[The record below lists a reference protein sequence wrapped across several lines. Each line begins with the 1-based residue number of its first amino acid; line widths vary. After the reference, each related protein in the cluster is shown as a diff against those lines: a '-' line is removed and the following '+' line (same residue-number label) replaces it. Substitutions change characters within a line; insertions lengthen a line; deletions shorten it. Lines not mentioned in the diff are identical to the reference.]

1 MGMRGA
7 ALATGVS
14 PIISIG
20 ICMIHYLSKKN
31 TIVFKWHLP
40 SFKLLASAAGL
51 GVVAFV
57 GEIANSIT
65 TLVFNFILLALSGNN
80 AVAAYG
86 VIANIALVGTAI
98 FNGVSQ
104 GLQPLASTS
113 YGHGDKEDVKKILRQ
128 SLVIAVILSIVLVS
142 AVWVFA
148 QGLVGIFNSAQSA
161 ELAKFAVPGLR
172 IYFLGFLVAA
182 VNIVLA
188 GFFSATGQALASSL
202 IAVSRGI
209 IVISLM
215 AFMLSKLFGV
225 TGVWMAFPVTEV
237 VTFGIA
243 MGIQGVSKRKE

>member
-1 MGMRGA
+1 MNVGKKLRSNWRV
-7 ALATGVS
+7 TD
-14 PIISIG
+14 
-20 ICMIHYLSKKN
+20 HQNRYL
-31 TIVFKWHLP
+31 HD
-40 SFKLLASAAGL
+40 
-51 GVVAFV
+51 
-57 GEIANSIT
+57 
-65 TLVFNFILLALSGNN
+65 
-80 AVAAYG
+80 
-86 VIANIALVGTAI
+86 
-98 FNGVSQ
+98 
-104 GLQPLASTS
+104 PLET
-113 YGHGDKEDVKKILRQ
+113 
-128 SLVIAVILSIVLVS
+128 
-142 AVWVFA
+142 
-148 QGLVGIFNSAQSA
+148 QSA

>member
-1 MGMRGA
+1 MAATLLSSLFNIVFDYVFMFPMHMGMRGA

-113 YGHGDKEDVKKILRQ
+113 YGHGDQRGCQEDLTSVAGDR
-128 SLVIAVILSIVLVS
+128 SYPVNRACVCGMGVRTGTGWYLST
-142 AVWVFA
+142 
-148 QGLVGIFNSAQSA
+148 
-161 ELAKFAVPGLR
+161 VP
-172 IYFLGFLVAA
+172 
-182 VNIVLA
+182 
-188 GFFSATGQALASSL
+188 
-202 IAVSRGI
+202 SRR
-209 IVISLM
+209 S
-215 AFMLSKLFGV
+215 
-225 TGVWMAFPVTEV
+225 
-237 VTFGIA
+237 
-243 MGIQGVSKRKE
+243 

>member
-1 MGMRGA
+1 
-7 ALATGVS
+7 
-14 PIISIG
+14 
-20 ICMIHYLSKKN
+20 
-31 TIVFKWHLP
+31 
-40 SFKLLASAAGL
+40 
-51 GVVAFV
+51 
-57 GEIANSIT
+57 
-65 TLVFNFILLALSGNN
+65 
-80 AVAAYG
+80 

-172 IYFLGFLVAA
+172 IYFLGFLV
-182 VNIVLA
+182 VA

>member
-1 MGMRGA
+1 MAATLLSSLFNIVFDYVFMFPMHMGMRGA

-40 SFKLLASAAGL
+40 SFRLLASAASL

-188 GFFSATGQALASSL
+188 GFSVRPDRHLHL
-202 IAVSRGI
+202 
-209 IVISLM
+209 
-215 AFMLSKLFGV
+215 
-225 TGVWMAFPVTEV
+225 P
-237 VTFGIA
+237 
-243 MGIQGVSKRKE
+243 

>member
-1 MGMRGA
+1 MNVGKKLRSNWRV
-7 ALATGVS
+7 TD
-14 PIISIG
+14 
-20 ICMIHYLSKKN
+20 HQNRYL
-31 TIVFKWHLP
+31 HDPL
-40 SFKLLASAAGL
+40 
-51 GVVAFV
+51 
-57 GEIANSIT
+57 
-65 TLVFNFILLALSGNN
+65 FI
-80 AVAAYG
+80 
-86 VIANIALVGTAI
+86 
-98 FNGVSQ
+98 
-104 GLQPLASTS
+104 
-113 YGHGDKEDVKKILRQ
+113 KET
-128 SLVIAVILSIVLVS
+128 
-142 AVWVFA
+142 
-148 QGLVGIFNSAQSA
+148 QSA